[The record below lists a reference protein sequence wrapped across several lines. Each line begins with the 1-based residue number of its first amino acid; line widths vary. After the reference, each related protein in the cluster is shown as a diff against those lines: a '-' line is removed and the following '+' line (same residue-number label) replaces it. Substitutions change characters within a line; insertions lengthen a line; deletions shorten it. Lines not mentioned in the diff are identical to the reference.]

1 MKRATAILVS
11 VLALVIV
18 SACTQ
23 MTKTTSPT
31 PAAPMIDRIL
41 KKGELVVGTVG
52 SMPPLNMTTKGGK
65 LTGLEI
71 DLAGMIAR
79 GMGVKVRFET
89 MPFDQLLPALEAGKV
104 DMILSDMTMTP
115 QRNLKVAFVGPYFIS
130 GKSFLTKQ
138 ATLLSTKKA
147 VDLNSTERTFAAL
160 EGSTSA
166 FFVRQLMSKAKLVTV
181 KDYDQGV
188 ALVLQGK
195 VDALVA
201 DYPICVISA
210 FRYADQGLAFLSTPL
225 TYEPIGI
232 AVPPGDAQLNNWL
245 GNFLKAIEGSGE
257 LELLKQHYF
266 GDTSWIKDLP

>member
-1 MKRATAILVS
+1 MKRATGIMII
-11 VLALVIV
+11 VLALVV
-18 SACTQ
+18 LSGCAHLQASGSQPSSSAL
-23 MTKTTSPT
+23 
-31 PAAPMIDRIL
+31 DRIV

-52 SMPPLNMTTKGGK
+52 SMPPLNMTTKDGK
-65 LTGLEI
+65 LKGLEI

-79 GMGVKVRFET
+79 GMGVRLRFET
-89 MPFDQLLPALEAGKV
+89 MPFDQLLPALEAGRV

-130 GKSFLTKQ
+130 GKSILTKQ
-138 ATLLSTKKA
+138 ATLLSAKKA
-147 VDLNSTERTFAAL
+147 VDLNSTERTFTAL
-160 EGSTSA
+160 DGSTSA
-166 FFVRQLMSKAKLVTV
+166 VFVRQLMPKAKLVTV

-210 FRYADQGLAFLSTPL
+210 VRYADQGLAYVATPL

-245 GNFLKAIEGSGE
+245 GNFLKAIEGGGE

-266 GDTSWIKDLP
+266 GDPSWIKDLP